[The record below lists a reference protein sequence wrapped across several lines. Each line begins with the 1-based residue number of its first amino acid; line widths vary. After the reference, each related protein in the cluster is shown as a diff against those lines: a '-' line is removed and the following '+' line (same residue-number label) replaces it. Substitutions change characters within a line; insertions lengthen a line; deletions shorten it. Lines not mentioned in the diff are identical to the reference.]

1 MRGRHVEVHGSTLTF
16 QFQGKSRVKH
26 AIRLTNRRLAR
37 IVKRCQD
44 LPGYELF
51 QYLDS
56 DGVRHSID
64 SGDVND
70 YLRQI
75 TSDDFTAKDFR
86 TWAGTILACVRLR
99 EFEAFDSPTQA
110 KKNVVQAI
118 KAVATSLGNTPS
130 VCRKCYVHPAVL
142 DCYLNGTLTRHVRRT
157 EGEVVE
163 ESEILRQE
171 EMAVSQMLRKWAK
184 AL

>member
-16 QFQGKSRVKH
+16 EFQGKSRVKH
-26 AIRLTNRRLAR
+26 AIRLTDRRLAR

-56 DGVRHSID
+56 DGVRHTID

-70 YLRQI
+70 YLREI
-75 TSDDFTAKDFR
+75 TNDDFSAKDFR
-86 TWAGTILACVRLR
+86 TWAGTILASKNLR

-118 KAVATSLGNTPS
+118 KAVAATLGNTPS

-142 DCYLNGTLTRHVRRT
+142 DCYLNGTLTRHIRRN
-157 EGEVVE
+157 EDEAVE

-171 EMAVSQMLRKWAK
+171 EMAVSQLLRKSAN